1 MRYIKS
7 FESFKLLLEKILK
20 DDDYYT
26 AREDLDPYVK
36 FIKDEFT
43 KLNQKIRS
51 SVGTVKKDDNIEET
65 LKEVNDLCTKY
76 KEENKYPDTD
86 LLGMSQARKLFTSL
100 NKMIIDKLNGTYGNG
115 FKVSDYLRDNI
126 FHVGSDSV
134 WSFDNQYDNNSD
146 LDQAMFLEYK
156 FKITNILA
164 YIKQIKSYLDE
175 KFEEFSLD
183 KISKSNMSETRS
195 KLASIFYK
203 IMKDIH
209 GFDLPKDFH
218 EKLNRM
224 IGTTFDKKANLSYVS
239 FTIGSMG
246 QEGGGEFVNFPIK
259 NVEVSGKTISEIDV
273 DSIGKK
279 PLIKILE
286 FLNEL
291 VFSIINPEDPKKKE
305 VKKLL
310 RDMILQKKDIDIKKI
325 AKNFKMRADEI
336 EEIKK
341 EFEEELEEEEIEKM
355 EYKPEPL
362 EFSDSESKN
371 IHLWDKM
378 IEEFR
383 EFGKKLYD
391 KDIDSRVNFDIQV
404 DKFKLFLQKK
414 GYEIP
419 IKSDFGQTISTPMI
433 DELKNPNSEYK
444 QFLEMPEFMNACLQS
459 SSKKDEKY
467 IVEGVII
474 FGPMRTG
481 TIGDEYLRVIRT
493 SDVRLDI
500 WKRPSGNPVS
510 SKEERFKLGISD
522 DICIIKPLIP
532 CTLSKSKIK
541 LGKKT
546 FKSGN
551 MVSIKGFGLNPLII
565 VSEDDIDYKR
575 N

>member
-36 FIKDEFT
+36 FILDEFR

-76 KEENKYPDTD
+76 YQENKYPGTEILDVK
-86 LLGMSQARKLFTSL
+86 MSEIREFFISL
-100 NKMIIDKLNGTYGNG
+100 NKMIKDKFNKSYGNG

-175 KFEEFSLD
+175 KFQEFSLD
-183 KISKSNMSETRS
+183 KIAKSNMSETRS

-203 IMKDIH
+203 VMKDIH

-218 EKLNRM
+218 EKLNWM
-224 IGTTFDKKANLSYVS
+224 VGTTFDKKGNLRYMGFTSHSLGEEKGVS
-239 FTIGSMG
+239 
-246 QEGGGEFVNFPIK
+246 VDFPIK

-273 DSIGKK
+273 DSMGKK

-291 VFSIINPEDPKKKE
+291 VFSIISPEDPKKEE
-305 VKKLL
+305 VKKLI
-310 RDMILQKKDIDIKKI
+310 RDMILQKKDIDIKEV
-325 AKNFKMRADEI
+325 AKNFKMSSDEI
-336 EEIKK
+336 EEINK
-341 EFEEELEEEEIEKM
+341 EVEEELEEEEIEKM

-362 EFSDSESKN
+362 ELLDSESKN
-371 IHLWDKM
+371 IHLWDEM
-378 IEEFR
+378 IEKFR
-383 EFGKKLYD
+383 EFGKKLYAN
-391 KDIDSRVNFDIQV
+391 DIDNRVNFDIQV
-404 DKFKLFLQKK
+404 DKFKKFMEKNKYDLK
-414 GYEIP
+414 
-419 IKSDFGQTISTPMI
+419 IKHSDFKKDLSQVIVL
-433 DELKNPNSEYK
+433 DKDNPNSKFKEFINSK
-444 QFLEMPEFMNACLQS
+444 EFMEVCLKS
-459 SSKKDEKY
+459 SPY
-467 IVEGVII
+467 
-474 FGPMRTG
+474 
-481 TIGDEYLRVIRT
+481 
-493 SDVRLDI
+493 
-500 WKRPSGNPVS
+500 
-510 SKEERFKLGISD
+510 
-522 DICIIKPLIP
+522 KP
-532 CTLSKSKIK
+532 K
-541 LGKKT
+541 
-546 FKSGN
+546 
-551 MVSIKGFGLNPLII
+551 
-565 VSEDDIDYKR
+565 
-575 N
+575 